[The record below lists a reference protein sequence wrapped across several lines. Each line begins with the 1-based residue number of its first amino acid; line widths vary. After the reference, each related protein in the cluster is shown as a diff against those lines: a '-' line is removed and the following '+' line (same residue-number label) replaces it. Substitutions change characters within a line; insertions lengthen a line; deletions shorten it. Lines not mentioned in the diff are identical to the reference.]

1 MMLEDLHTNGKE
13 EYMSAVGLLMLF
25 KRSRGQLTGGK
36 DVRGSVR
43 RRTIKVHAQEVIAE
57 IIVSR
62 VPSTN
67 YAEILKMW
75 DLRNG
80 KKDDQL
86 EFDGFYDGFLDQV
99 IW

>member
-1 MMLEDLHTNGKE
+1 M
-13 EYMSAVGLLMLF
+13 
-25 KRSRGQLTGGK
+25 
-36 DVRGSVR
+36 RGSVR

-67 YAEILKMW
+67 YAEIRKMWDEW

-86 EFDGFYDGFLDQV
+86 EFDGFYDGFLEGLNRL
-99 IW
+99 IINAINKPCKETS